1 MFEIFKKCKSFK
13 EICEKIMDI
22 VKKLEE
28 LFQSHFRERFCHNV
42 NDFLSIVPKKGR
54 IISGLT
60 LRKKSFQTKADSV
73 RLAIF
78 WRHKPESGTFPLNI
92 QRKKIKKN
100 PLFLFV
106 PFCSCV
112 FIEPSFSCKVNASAN
127 GH

>member
-1 MFEIFKKCKSFK
+1 MQKYDK
-13 EICEKIMDI
+13 I
-22 VKKLEE
+22 VKKLQE
-28 LFQSHFRERFCHNV
+28 LFHSHFREKFCHNV
-42 NDFLSIVPKKGR
+42 NDILSIVPKKGR

-92 QRKKIKKN
+92 QRRKIKI
-100 PLFLFV
+100 PFFPFV